1 MLCTLLGSVI
11 LALLIGPTAGTL
23 VAGAAEQECQVVD
36 AELARSG
43 EPHADQERRSAEAAE
58 LGRQLQTSP
67 DDAGTILASRV
78 YRRNKSSLLAC
89 DRLAER
95 RGESLAG
102 QRVTFLVETT
112 ASGAPTVQIVDGEG
126 LPSRLL
132 ACYRAVA
139 HHWELPATGSPYA
152 TGFVH
157 VH

>member
-23 VAGAAEQECQVVD
+23 VAGAAAQECHVVD
-36 AELARSG
+36 AELARG
-43 EPHADQERRSAEAAE
+43 EPHADQERRSAEAAA
-58 LGRQLQTSP
+58 LQRQLQTSP
-67 DDAGTILASRV
+67 DDADTILASRV

-95 RGESLAG
+95 RGESLDG
-102 QRVTFLVETT
+102 QRVTFLIETN
-112 ASGAPTVQIVDGEG
+112 ASGTPTVQIVAGQR

-157 VH
+157 IH